1 MPALFLV
8 YLAFAINALLGQGL
22 LVFLGFASLWL
33 LVPIFFSPH
42 GIYVRKQNA
51 LASFLGGFQLTR
63 FTLPSSSLFVLAVLL
78 VGTGLNLLW
87 AVPAEDS
94 WLALVGILG
103 HAFVT
108 TALLASSFIYYQDMS
123 LWLQTVFERLRSSLP
138 AQKA

>member
-1 MPALFLV
+1 
-8 YLAFAINALLGQGL
+8 
-22 LVFLGFASLWL
+22 
-33 LVPIFFSPH
+33 
-42 GIYVRKQNA
+42 
-51 LASFLGGFQLTR
+51 LTR